1 MSENV
6 SRASE
11 NILQASENI
20 WEPTIVSLDQ
30 FEKDFITH
38 TKTSDRMDRLSQ
50 TRVIPRSPDGE
61 NNIQFFR

>member
-30 FEKDFITH
+30 FEN
-38 TKTSDRMDRLSQ
+38 Q
-50 TRVIPRSPDGE
+50 YQYQNVG
-61 NNIQFFR
+61 